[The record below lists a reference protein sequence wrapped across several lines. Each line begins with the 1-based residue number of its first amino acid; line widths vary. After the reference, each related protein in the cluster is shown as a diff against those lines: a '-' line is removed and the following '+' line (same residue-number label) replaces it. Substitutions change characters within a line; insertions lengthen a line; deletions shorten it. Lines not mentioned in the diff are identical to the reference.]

1 MDLFQEGN
9 HEIVEK
15 IIKIAKLKNIS
26 KEMMLYIEV
35 VYIIYLLA
43 HKCKCKL

>member
-15 IIKIAKLKNIS
+15 IVKIAKLKNIS

-35 VYIIYLLA
+35 VYIIYWLA